1 MPKFIRSACLT
12 NYVEVAR
19 SVGLDPYRQLTAA
32 GLSRACLVDPDTMI
46 RASAVGRLL
55 ETSAQAAGIE
65 DFGLRM
71 ADTRRPS
78 ILGPIGLVLQE
89 EPSLRKAL
97 DSLCRYLRLHS
108 DSLEL
113 RIEEEEDTAIIREER
128 IAQARVPARQVSDLT
143 IGALHRIMRSLLG
156 AAWKPERVCFSHG
169 APTSTAAYVRFFG
182 CPVEFGCDFNGIVC
196 TSKNLDARLPKA
208 DPVMARYARQY
219 LDSILERPDATMAN
233 KVRQFVR
240 ALLPSGRCSIEQVSR
255 HLGIDRRTV
264 HRHLARDKETF
275 SSIVDAVRADLA
287 TRYLERADR
296 PLAEVADLLGFSGLS
311 ALSRW
316 FSGHFGCS
324 ASSWRAG
331 HLVPHHARGGRAGRG
346 PDRVHG
352 AAPTTGGRRES
363 MR

>member
-1 MPKFIRSACLT
+1 MRKFIRSACLT
-12 NYVEVAR
+12 NYVDVAR
-19 SVGLDPYRQLTAA
+19 SVGLDPYRQLRAA

-55 ETSAQAAGIE
+55 ETSAQDAGIE

-71 ADTRRPS
+71 AETRRPS

-89 EPSLRKAL
+89 EPTLRKAL
-97 DSLCRYLRLHS
+97 ESLRRYLRLHS

-128 IAQARVPARQVSDLT
+128 IAQARVTARQVSNLT
-143 IGALHRIMRSLLG
+143 IGALHRILHSLVE

-182 CPVEFGCDFNGIVC
+182 CPVEFRCDFNGIVC
-196 TSKNLDARLPKA
+196 TSKDLDARLPRA

-240 ALLPSGRCSIEQVSR
+240 ALLPSGRCSIEQLSR
-255 HLGIDRRTV
+255 HLGMDRRTV
-264 HRHLARDKETF
+264 HRHLAREKETF
-275 SSIVDAVRADLA
+275 SSIVGAVRADLA

-296 PLAEVADLLGFSGLS
+296 PLAEVAELLGFSGLIHL
-311 ALSRW
+311 ARW
-316 FSGHFGCS
+316 FSARCGC
-324 ASSWRAG
+324 RAVSLG
-331 HLVPHHARGGRAGRG
+331 AARRAPHHARGGRAGRG
-346 PDRVHG
+346 PAWVHG
-352 AAPTTGGRRES
+352 ATPTTRGRMES
-363 MR
+363 TR